1 LRSCPVA
8 VAVRAAL
15 AGAVSASPPWVAER
29 RRRCNP
35 RRPASPTDG
44 RRRRRRRRGRGRG
57 RPGCPDTDHASRRAV
72 RVLCPPCGRPSN
84 GRAAVCCPRVRCPTR
99 PVRSGRPD
107 GHVSGVRGVCIR
119 AVGRLPNS
127 GQAEEEMAVHG
138 STSVHGRPG
147 RRFARPR
154 LRRHTRRLVD
164 QQSGPAGG
172 CPAGWLGSTTES
184 KYRQVLPQVRP
195 GQVAGWRPDHR
206 AEPEGG
212 DYAPWSSW
220 WGRGRAAQ
228 RRRIPSGGRG
238 RVRPQRGRGARR
250 ALSTE
255 NGQRSNQRELWWAR
269 QGLNL

>member
-8 VAVRAAL
+8 AAVRAAL

-44 RRRRRRRRGRGRG
+44 RRRRGRGRGRGRG
-57 RPGCPDTDHASRRAV
+57 RPGCPGADHASRRAV

-84 GRAAVCCPRVRCPTR
+84 GRAAVCCPCVRCPTR

-127 GQAEEEMAVHG
+127 GQAQEEMAVHG

-164 QQSGPAGG
+164 QQSWSSGRVPGRLAGKHDRKQVPTSPPAGASWAG
-172 CPAGWLGSTTES
+172 CRVEA
-184 KYRQVLPQVRP
+184 RPQ
-195 GQVAGWRPDHR
+195 

-228 RRRIPSGGRG
+228 RRRIPSGWRG
-238 RVRPQRGRGARR
+238 KSAAAARPRR
-250 ALSTE
+250 TKSAVHRERTAL
-255 NGQRSNQRELWWAR
+255 
-269 QGLNL
+269 

>member
-1 LRSCPVA
+1 MRSCPVA

-44 RRRRRRRRGRGRG
+44 RRRRGRGRGRGRG

-119 AVGRLPNS
+119 AIGRLPNS
-127 GQAEEEMAVHG
+127 GQAPRG
-138 STSVHGRPG
+138 DGRTRLPE
-147 RRFARPR
+147 RPR
-154 LRRHTRRLVD
+154 QGLAAASPARGCGATLAAWSTNRA
-164 QQSGPAGG
+164 GPAGG

-195 GQVAGWRPDHR
+195 GQDAGWRPDHR
-206 AEPEGG
+206 AEPEGD
-212 DYAPWSSW
+212 DYAPWSS
-220 WGRGRAAQ
+220 
-228 RRRIPSGGRG
+228 
-238 RVRPQRGRGARR
+238 
-250 ALSTE
+250 
-255 NGQRSNQRELWWAR
+255 
-269 QGLNL
+269 